1 MAADGSVIIDVT
13 ISKDGIEKGFQM
25 LKNEVG
31 SVGNAARKSDGFQTV
46 QNIYVLH
53 DVKSMG

>member
-25 LKNEVG
+25 LKNEVCH
-31 SVGNAARKSDGFQTV
+31 NTH
-46 QNIYVLH
+46 NL
-53 DVKSMG
+53 